1 MLLAIDVGNTQ
12 SHLGVFDGDDLAE
25 HWRFATE
32 AEETADELAVR
43 VSTLL
48 ALRGMRPE
56 QVDGSVVSSVV
67 PQLTP
72 EYAGMCER
80 YLDGGCLIVGPGVK
94 TGMPIRLDNP
104 LELGADRLV
113 NAVAAYERFGGPCA
127 VADFGTAITFDVVS
141 AEGEYLGG
149 VIGPG
154 VEISMEALARR
165 TAKLP
170 PIELGEPLGEPGGVI
185 GKTTH
190 ASLQSGI
197 VYGFAGAVDAIAR
210 RVQRELGDQTDF
222 VATGGHAAAI
232 IPFCEMIDEVD
243 DLLTLTGL
251 RLVYERNA
259 MTQPSL
265 TTPFRIGDA
274 DGRQPCAA
282 GAPGRDRQLVRAA
295 SGAPPRR
302 RARRLGDGLELRAS
316 PPQRAH
322 ASRAASHPPRGAPGL
337 DPAVR
342 PRSRGDALGRR
353 DRGRGRRRP
362 DRHQHGLPGAQGA
375 RGRRRR
381 GAPASGP
388 SSPCGSL
395 GPPREGSGRPV
406 TVKLRSG
413 IDPGDRSGLEL
424 ALRLV
429 EEAGVAAIALHPRS
443 AAVQHQGQPGLRARP
458 RARRAAG
465 GRPCR

>member
-1 MLLAIDVGNTQ
+1 VLLAIDVGNTQ
-12 SHLGVFDGDDLAE
+12 SHLGIFDGGDLAE

-32 AEETADELAVR
+32 AQETADELAVR

-48 ALRGMRPE
+48 ALRGMRPG
-56 QVDGSVVSSVV
+56 QVEGSVVSSVV

-72 EYAGMCER
+72 EYAAMCER

-94 TGMPIRLDNP
+94 SGMPIRLDNP

-141 AEGEYLGG
+141 SDGEYLGG

-197 VYGFAGAVDAIAR
+197 IYGFAGAVDAIAR
-210 RVQRELGDQTDF
+210 RVQRELGMETDF

-232 IPFCEMIDEVD
+232 IPFCETIDEVD

-251 RLVYERNA
+251 RLVYQRN
-259 MTQPSL
+259 
-265 TTPFRIGDA
+265 I
-274 DGRQPCAA
+274 
-282 GAPGRDRQLVRAA
+282 
-295 SGAPPRR
+295 
-302 RARRLGDGLELRAS
+302 
-316 PPQRAH
+316 
-322 ASRAASHPPRGAPGL
+322 
-337 DPAVR
+337 
-342 PRSRGDALGRR
+342 
-353 DRGRGRRRP
+353 
-362 DRHQHGLPGAQGA
+362 
-375 RGRRRR
+375 
-381 GAPASGP
+381 
-388 SSPCGSL
+388 
-395 GPPREGSGRPV
+395 
-406 TVKLRSG
+406 
-413 IDPGDRSGLEL
+413 
-424 ALRLV
+424 
-429 EEAGVAAIALHPRS
+429 
-443 AAVQHQGQPGLRARP
+443 
-458 RARRAAG
+458 
-465 GRPCR
+465 